1 MPSAPNPTAGRPR
14 LAIALLA
21 TLVAACAGPSPVSEQ
36 APDEPRPG
44 PAVRSHASPADEPA
58 AAPTPAPAS
67 ASEAPGPANVEAP
80 AAHAAPATPS
90 ASDELIDQGLAS
102 WYGKRFHG
110 RRTAS
115 GERYDMHAFTAA
127 HKTLPFGTR
136 VRVRSVRTGQEV
148 VVRINDRGPF
158 RRGRVIDLSQ
168 AAINA
173 LGLRQ
178 RGVTA
183 VELLRE

>member
-1 MPSAPNPTAGRPR
+1 MPSAPNPTACRPR

-21 TLVAACAGPSPVSEQ
+21 TLVAACAGPSPVSVQ

-44 PAVRSHASPADEPA
+44 PAVRSPASLADEPT
-58 AAPTPAPAS
+58 AAPTPSP
-67 ASEAPGPANVEAP
+67 ASEAPGPVSAEAP

-90 ASDELIDQGLAS
+90 APDDLIDQGLAS

>member
-21 TLVAACAGPSPVSEQ
+21 TLVAACAGPSPVSVQ

-44 PAVRSHASPADEPA
+44 PAVRSPASPADEPT
-58 AAPTPAPAS
+58 AAPTPSP

-90 ASDELIDQGLAS
+90 APDGLIDQGLAS

>member
-1 MPSAPNPTAGRPR
+1 MPTAPNPAAGRLR
-14 LAIALLA
+14 LAITLLA
-21 TLVAACAGPSPVSEQ
+21 ALVAACAGPSPVPVD
-36 APDEPRPG
+36 APDGQRPG
-44 PAVRSHASPADEPA
+44 PAVRSTAPPADLPATASTPSPAPGIPEPA
-58 AAPTPAPAS
+58 TAAVPPVDA
-67 ASEAPGPANVEAP
+67 AP
-80 AAHAAPATPS
+80 AAPS
-90 ASDELIDQGLAS
+90 APDQLIDQGLAS

-127 HKTLPFGTR
+127 HRTLPFGTR
-136 VRVRSVRTGQEV
+136 VRVRSVHTGKEV
-148 VVRINDRGPF
+148 LVRINDRGPF
-158 RRGRVIDLSQ
+158 RRGRVIDLSR

-178 RGVTA
+178 RGVTT